1 MSFCICDAEGY
12 AHLCPTQ
19 RRQCPICKSY
29 EQGKC
34 EPLYPV
40 PTIPLSVSITY
51 DQVWIAEYLESSEN
65 PINVVFVS
73 FSDDVL
79 DVLEW

>member
-29 EQGKC
+29 EQGQC
-34 EPLYPV
+34 APLYPV
-40 PTIPLSVSITY
+40 PAIPYVF
-51 DQVWIAEYLESSEN
+51 QWNFYLGMH
-65 PINVVFVS
+65 
-73 FSDDVL
+73 
-79 DVLEW
+79 LEIWRT